1 MNLSF
6 SSYPI
11 SLNFENYIWRQ
22 LSHLCNE
29 NFETLDHK
37 TILKQLKLSIQLME
51 LYEEN
56 PFKIRSYQGA
66 LNSLERGD
74 QDLTELSDK
83 ALAEIPGVGKSI
95 VEAIQSIKSTGS
107 FPTLNEL
114 IEKTPAGILEMLQIK
129 GLGPKKVKTLW
140 DELGIT
146 STHELMEACQSGK
159 VAQIKGF
166 GEKTQESIMQN
177 LIFKASNAGKWLF
190 ADIEEAVMLLE
201 STLQQLLTHAK
212 VSVVGDFARKMEII
226 SELEILIGS
235 AALPDLK
242 PHLSTF
248 ESIEWNWTISGPMT
262 WRGKLREPEL
272 QVKVHFSSA
281 SDFIWKKLS
290 LEASKA
296 HLLSLA
302 DEKETIAEKI
312 LKKDYASEE
321 EFFEKNQLQFIPIEM
336 REGGNE
342 TLLARENNIPVL
354 LQDADLKG
362 ILHNHS
368 TYSDGKHSLR
378 QMAEHCKA
386 LGYEYLGISD
396 HSRTASYAGGLEI
409 EKVIKQHQEIDQ
421 LNQELAPFRIFKGIE
436 SDILGDGSLDYPAEV
451 LGSFDFIVSSVH
463 SILNMDQKRAT
474 ERLIRAISNPY
485 TTILGHPTGRL
496 LLRREG
502 YPIDHR
508 AVIDA
513 CAAHGVVIEINANPW
528 RLDLDW
534 RWVRYATE
542 QGVKLAI
549 NPDAHEMD
557 GYADMKYG
565 VLVGRKGGLTKEMT
579 LNALSGEEIASYFA
593 SRKSRIK

>member
-1 MNLSF
+1 
-6 SSYPI
+6 
-11 SLNFENYIWRQ
+11 
-22 LSHLCNE
+22 
-29 NFETLDHK
+29 
-37 TILKQLKLSIQLME
+37 ME